1 MSLETNFTRMKNDIN
16 GNPIYYV
23 GQYDL
28 EALVGV
34 TVDRLTDNAD
44 ALKAA
49 GFSKYRG
56 KKYGTGYT
64 VQSYNLEHNV
74 ARLRAALMATATN

>member
-1 MSLETNFTRMKNDIN
+1 MTMNIETNFVRLNNDKY

-28 EALVGV
+28 AALVGV

-44 ALKAA
+44 ALKVA

-56 KKYGTGYT
+56 SKYGTGYT
-64 VQSYNLEHNV
+64 VQSYKLEYNV
-74 ARLRAALMATATN
+74 ARLGELLAAN

>member
-1 MSLETNFTRMKNDIN
+1 MSLETIFLRQKNDIN

-23 GQYDL
+23 SAFDL
-28 EALVGV
+28 ANLLD
-34 TVDRLTDNAD
+34 VDVKRLTAD

-49 GFSKYRG
+49 GFRKYCG

-64 VQSYNLEHNV
+64 LQSYNLASDVEY
-74 ARLRAALMATATN
+74 LRDRLMATN